1 MVGRDDAL
9 RTIAADL
16 IAERF
21 VSIIGPGGM
30 GKTTVAVAVAH
41 AMLEEFADAVCFVDI
56 GMVTDPKL
64 RAGDHRIDA
73 RPHDPDRRRSWRR

>member
-1 MVGRDDAL
+1 MVGRDDAV

-16 IAERF
+16 IADRF

-41 AMLEEFADAVCFVDI
+41 AMLEEFADAVCFVDV

-64 RAGDHRIDA
+64 VAATIASRSASRS
-73 RPHDPDRRRSWRR
+73 RPTTCCRR